1 MSKYETYKRTDVEW
15 VDTVPEHWQV
25 TKLKLL
31 GNFTSSGIDKL
42 ILEDEG
48 SVKMVN
54 YMDVYGNKDSII
66 NSSFDFMVVTC
77 PDSKKE
83 VHNVIKGDL
92 IFTPSSETIE
102 DIGLSALIDE
112 DLDNTV
118 YSYHVLRFRF
128 AKKLEHKFKK
138 YLCNNFYV
146 LSQFS
151 SNAKGTTRQILS
163 REEFKNTVVFI
174 PTPAEQL
181 TIANYLDHQ
190 TQKIDRLIANKKAQ
204 ADKLKE
210 LRQIEINNAV
220 TKGLNPNAEMKD
232 SGIDWLGKIPKNWE
246 TDRLK
251 NVTYINQEVITEKT
265 SPDYELKYIDIG
277 NVTSNGEFLELQ
289 EMTFSEAPSR
299 ARRKPK
305 HNSIILSTVRTYL
318 RAIAFVQNPDDNLIA
333 STGFAVIDAY
343 ENLFDAKYLFYQM
356 TSHIVVERVIAN
368 SDGVSYP
375 AISSTK
381 LGDMKIILPPKVE
394 QELISN
400 YLEDRTT
407 AIDKLIK
414 NIEAQIEKLQ
424 EVRKIKIYEAVTGK
438 IKVNAY
444 VEATA

>member
-77 PDSKKE
+77 PDSKKQ

-128 AKKLEHKFKK
+128 AKKIEHKFKK

-181 TIANYLDHQ
+181 TIANYLDLQ
-190 TQKIDRLIANKKAQ
+190 TQKIDCLIANKKAQ
-204 ADKLKE
+204 AEKLKE
-210 LRQIEINNAV
+210 LRQIEINNSV
-220 TKGLNPNAEMKD
+220 TKGLNPNAELKD
-232 SGIDWLGKIPKNWE
+232 SGIDWLGEIPKHWE
-246 TDRLK
+246 LKHLKRAFNFYNNIRIPLSSEERADLENIYDYYGASGVIDKVDRYLFDGDYILIGEDGANLLDRNSPLAFKASGKFWVNNHAHIIKPIKGDIDFYTFFLESIDFTVYITGSAQPKLTIEALSGVRVVVPPIQEQIQIAEYLKERTKAIDTLMK
-251 NVTYINQEVITEKT
+251 NVQT
-265 SPDYELKYIDIG
+265 
-277 NVTSNGEFLELQ
+277 
-289 EMTFSEAPSR
+289 
-299 ARRKPK
+299 
-305 HNSIILSTVRTYL
+305 
-318 RAIAFVQNPDDNLIA
+318 
-333 STGFAVIDAY
+333 
-343 ENLFDAKYLFYQM
+343 
-356 TSHIVVERVIAN
+356 
-368 SDGVSYP
+368 
-375 AISSTK
+375 
-381 LGDMKIILPPKVE
+381 
-394 QELISN
+394 
-400 YLEDRTT
+400 
-407 AIDKLIK
+407 
-414 NIEAQIEKLQ
+414 QIEKLQ
-424 EVRKIKIYEAVTGK
+424 ELRKIKIYEAVTGK